1 VSQSEA
7 NPNEPRDAA
16 IDAAYRE
23 SAREAPPRALD
34 DRILAAAHR
43 AVAARPAPVRPDWT
57 RRWRVPLSVA
67 ATLVLSATI
76 TLMVY
81 ESSDAPPPL
90 APARPQPSGD
100 AQREAPRTEL
110 QMRERAAQSERLTE
124 QKAAAP
130 RPDERPA
137 PEPQIAAAAGKPAAP
152 HAAAP
157 SVSPPV
163 PFPADDRA
171 KRSTPAQEE
180 LDQAVSF
187 AKERTPAAPAAT
199 PPPPPPSATP
209 RKREAES
216 AATAAARRD
225 ATTAN
230 EGRALADQP
239 AGRAGGVAPAPSP
252 APALI
257 AVPDRMPAW
266 TPPSGRALD
275 LTAPEGW
282 VEEIRWL
289 KREGRDAEAAVW
301 LTELKTRFPDY
312 ALPDDLR

>member
-1 VSQSEA
+1 VSQSDA
-7 NPNEPRDAA
+7 NSNDPRDAA

-43 AVAARPAPVRPDWT
+43 AVAARPVPVRPDWT
-57 RRWRVPLSVA
+57 RQWRVPLSIA

-81 ESSDAPPPL
+81 ESDDAPPPL
-90 APARPQPSGD
+90 APARPQASGD

-110 QMRERAAQSERLTE
+110 QVRERAAQAERSTE
-124 QKAAAP
+124 QKASVP

-137 PEPQIAAAAGKPAAP
+137 PEPQIGAAAGRPAAP

-157 SVSPPV
+157 SASPPV

-171 KRSTPAQEE
+171 KRSAPAQEE
-180 LDQAVSF
+180 RDQAAPL
-187 AKERTPAAPAAT
+187 AKERAPAAPAAA
-199 PPPPPPSATP
+199 PPPPPPSAAP
-209 RKREAES
+209 RELEAES
-216 AATAAARRD
+216 AASAAARRD
-225 ATTAN
+225 AATAN
-230 EGRALADQP
+230 EGRALADRP
-239 AGRAGGVAPAPSP
+239 AGRAAGVAPAPSP
-252 APALI
+252 APALS
-257 AVPDRMPAW
+257 AAPARMPAW

-301 LTELKTRFPDY
+301 LTELKARFPDY